1 MSSNAGVC
9 RSLTLRIAG
18 RNDESIGG
26 LDMGRLDG
34 KVAFITGSA
43 SGIGRAGAILFAGEG
58 AKVGVID
65 ISRVGGEETVRM
77 AREADGDATF
87 IETDVTDPASV
98 ERAIAATVSRY
109 GKLNVLYNNAGG
121 STNIDGLVTEVSI
134 DEWWRAI
141 RLDLFGTFLCCRFGI
156 PELIKAGGGSVV
168 NTTSIVALVGTAKA
182 GYTAAKGGVLALTR
196 SMAVAYGKHNI
207 RVNAV
212 APGATQTER
221 VKEHLAHDK
230 RLGNMQ
236 SRHHVGLGEPED
248 VAHTALF
255 LASDESRRI
264 TGAIIPVD
272 SGYTAS

>member
-1 MSSNAGVC
+1 
-9 RSLTLRIAG
+9 
-18 RNDESIGG
+18 
-26 LDMGRLDG
+26 MGRLDG

-58 AKVGVID
+58 AKVAVID
-65 ISRVGGEETVRM
+65 ISRRGGEETVRM
-77 AREADGDATF
+77 AGEAGGDATF

-121 STNIDGLVTEVSI
+121 STNIDGLVTEVPI

-156 PELIKAGGGSVV
+156 PELIKAGGGSIV

-182 GYTAAKGGVLALTR
+182 GYTAAKGAVLALTR

>member
-1 MSSNAGVC
+1 
-9 RSLTLRIAG
+9 
-18 RNDESIGG
+18 
-26 LDMGRLDG
+26 
-34 KVAFITGSA
+34 
-43 SGIGRAGAILFAGEG
+43 
-58 AKVGVID
+58 
-65 ISRVGGEETVRM
+65 
-77 AREADGDATF
+77 
-87 IETDVTDPASV
+87 
-98 ERAIAATVSRY
+98 
-109 GKLNVLYNNAGG
+109 
-121 STNIDGLVTEVSI
+121 
-134 DEWWRAI
+134 
-141 RLDLFGTFLCCRFGI
+141 
-156 PELIKAGGGSVV
+156 LIKAGGGSIV

-212 APGATQTER
+212 APGATETER

>member
-1 MSSNAGVC
+1 
-9 RSLTLRIAG
+9 
-18 RNDESIGG
+18 
-26 LDMGRLDG
+26 MGRLDG

-58 AKVGVID
+58 AKVAVID
-65 ISRVGGEETVRM
+65 MSRPGGEETVRM
-77 AREADGDATF
+77 TREAGGDATF

-156 PELIKAGGGSVV
+156 PELIEAGGGSIV
-168 NTTSIVALVGTAKA
+168 NTTSIVAMVGTAKA
-182 GYTAAKGGVLALTR
+182 SYTAAKGGVLALTR

-230 RLGNMQ
+230 AAWEHAGKASCRSGRAGRR
-236 SRHHVGLGEPED
+236 SSYGAVPGVG
-248 VAHTALF
+248 
-255 LASDESRRI
+255 
-264 TGAIIPVD
+264 
-272 SGYTAS
+272 

>member
-1 MSSNAGVC
+1 
-9 RSLTLRIAG
+9 
-18 RNDESIGG
+18 
-26 LDMGRLDG
+26 MGRLDG

-43 SGIGRAGAILFAGEG
+43 SGIGRAGATLFAGEG
-58 AKVGVID
+58 AKVAVID
-65 ISRVGGEETVRM
+65 ISRPGGEETVRM
-77 AREADGDATF
+77 AREAGGDATF

-98 ERAIAATVSRY
+98 ERAIEATVSRY

-156 PELIKAGGGSVV
+156 PELIKAGGGSIV
-168 NTTSIVALVGTAKA
+168 NTTSIVAMVGTAKA

-221 VKEHLAHDK
+221 VKEHLAHDR

>member
-1 MSSNAGVC
+1 
-9 RSLTLRIAG
+9 
-18 RNDESIGG
+18 
-26 LDMGRLDG
+26 MGRLDG

-77 AREADGDATF
+77 AREAGGDATF

-141 RLDLFGTFLCCRFGI
+141 RL
-156 PELIKAGGGSVV
+156 AGC
-168 NTTSIVALVGTAKA
+168 
-182 GYTAAKGGVLALTR
+182 
-196 SMAVAYGKHNI
+196 
-207 RVNAV
+207 
-212 APGATQTER
+212 
-221 VKEHLAHDK
+221 
-230 RLGNMQ
+230 
-236 SRHHVGLGEPED
+236 
-248 VAHTALF
+248 
-255 LASDESRRI
+255 
-264 TGAIIPVD
+264 
-272 SGYTAS
+272 